1 VLTRL
6 AAAAAIAASLSL
18 AACGGDD
25 KEAAKERDDH
35 QATPAQAHAEAGT
48 VREQL
53 AAALATYKGGDEAA
67 AAKQVQDAYLEHFEH
82 VEGPLEARDEE
93 LNEELEHAIREDLV
107 TAMKAGKPSTEVE
120 GMVQDIDRDLVTAQ
134 AALR

>member
-1 VLTRL
+1 VFTRL

-18 AACGGDD
+18 AACGGED
-25 KEAAKERDDH
+25 KEAAEREEH
-35 QATPAQAHAEAGT
+35 QSTPAQAHAEAGT

-53 AAALATYKGGDEAA
+53 AAALETYKGGDEAA
-67 AAKQVQDAYLEHFEH
+67 AAKQVEDAYLEHFEL
-82 VEGPLEARDEE
+82 VEGPLEAKDEE

-107 TAMKAGKPSTEVE
+107 TAMKDGKPATEVQD
-120 GMVQDIDRDLVTAQ
+120 MVQEIDRDLVTAQ